1 MLYHFVAHSNRFV
14 TGWLKIRIP
23 VPESGRILS
32 VLGCFL
38 VGLSSDYLQPPK
50 YSPLSHAGF
59 ELLRNITE
67 SILQTI
73 PLSNLNL
80 SPNPRNPKIEI

>member
-1 MLYHFVAHSNRFV
+1 MRYHFVAQSNPLV
-14 TGWLKIRIP
+14 TGWLKIKTP

-32 VLGCFL
+32 VLGYFL
-38 VGLSSDYLQPPK
+38 FGLSSDYLQAPK
-50 YSPLSHAGF
+50 CSPLSLAGF
-59 ELLRNITE
+59 DLLRNITE

-80 SPNPRNPKIEI
+80 SPNPSNPKI